1 MHVDDCCRCIQD
13 IPVISTGKGWWRWSS
28 PTCNFLIFS
37 ESEDSMSRIQ
47 HQFLYTVCL
56 LILLQIMF
64 IAAVAARAASG
75 NETTQRRSESIW
87 GEDPAFP
94 SCYPGTHRKCPNMT
108 TSLGKWWDIL
118 IDHGIRST
126 LFWDS
131 TQIAYSFIMFCPTTN
146 LYIYIYIII
155 LLFHHLPS
163 LFDPNIRLCRSG
175 NCQIQQSVWFMAP
188 AVSTPRR
195 GASEWSG
202 EWNGACLHGSRYI
215 HPKISKIGP
224 F

>member
-1 MHVDDCCRCIQD
+1 MSRYFYLKYEMHVDDCCRCIQD

-146 LYIYIYIII
+146 LYIYIY
-155 LLFHHLPS
+155 
-163 LFDPNIRLCRSG
+163 
-175 NCQIQQSVWFMAP
+175 
-188 AVSTPRR
+188 T
-195 GASEWSG
+195 
-202 EWNGACLHGSRYI
+202 
-215 HPKISKIGP
+215 
-224 F
+224 